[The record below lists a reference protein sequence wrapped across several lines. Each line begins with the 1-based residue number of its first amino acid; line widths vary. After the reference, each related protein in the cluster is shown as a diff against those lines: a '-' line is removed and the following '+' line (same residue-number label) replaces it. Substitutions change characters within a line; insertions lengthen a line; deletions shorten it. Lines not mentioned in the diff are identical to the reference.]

1 MKQQKQE
8 YEGQI
13 MSLLK
18 EEIVSDNIFFLVNK
32 QIYLLL
38 VQSNQG

>member
-18 EEIVSDNIFFLVNK
+18 EEIVSDNIFSLFD
-32 QIYLLL
+32 
-38 VQSNQG
+38 